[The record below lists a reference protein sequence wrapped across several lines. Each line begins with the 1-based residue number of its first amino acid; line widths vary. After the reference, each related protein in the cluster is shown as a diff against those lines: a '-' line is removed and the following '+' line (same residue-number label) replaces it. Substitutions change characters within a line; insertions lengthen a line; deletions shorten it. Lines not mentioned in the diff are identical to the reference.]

1 MMPFQPLSTPPRTS
15 SLYDITEQQ
24 TLTDAASPR
33 EPEIIPPL
41 ISVDADGESALAP
54 DSTVVL
60 LKKQYQSWILPVVLI
75 VALAGG
81 IFWLWRPATA
91 IPASPPVLPTVSA
104 TAENTGDAS
113 TASNADSGN
122 IQVYITGAVAHP
134 GVYTLGNQARVYQLL
149 QAAGGPLPGANLT
162 ALNLATHLSD
172 GQEIYVL
179 HANET
184 PVTGGSGATTATNTA
199 GSKVNV
205 NTASADE
212 LRQGLQ
218 ISSTSAQKIIT
229 YRLQHGP
236 YLSVDTLSQVLS
248 KTVYTK
254 IKDMVTIA

>member
-1 MMPFQPLSTPPRTS
+1 MMPFQPLSTPPRTT
-15 SLYDITEQQ
+15 SLYDISEQQ
-24 TLTDAASPR
+24 TLTDAVSSG
-33 EPEIIPPL
+33 EPEVIPVP
-41 ISVDADGESALAP
+41 IPADADGESALAP
-54 DSTVVL
+54 ESTAVL
-60 LKKQYQSWILPVVLI
+60 LKKRYRSWMLPLVLI

-81 IFWLWRPATA
+81 IFWLWRPATTM
-91 IPASPPVLPTVSA
+91 PASPPVLPTVSA
-104 TAENTGDAS
+104 TAENTGDTS

-122 IQVYITGAVAHP
+122 ILVYITGAVAHP
-134 GVYTLGNQARVYQLL
+134 GVYTLSNQARVYQLL

-184 PVTGGSGATTATNTA
+184 PVSSGSAASTATSTP
-199 GSKVNV
+199 GGKVNV

-218 ISSTSAQKIIT
+218 ISSTSAQKIVT

-254 IKDMVTIA
+254 IKDLVTIA